1 MNICRLHGEELQKSQ
16 SNTFEDY
23 FNRSEV
29 TYRDGGEERTLS
41 VLYLRHFE
49 AALLDWLPYESD
61 PLFTA
66 NGRDI
71 RLRDIIAFVCLWK
84 NPAYRKRKRVYIHD
98 EEELR
103 RYFAAL
109 DTEALEALVGE
120 WAKPAH
126 AAYQSARR
134 SETKAVCS
142 VLGGAGKT
150 AIRARKSGS
159 FGRTAFFLMDYCVR
173 GLVGSQAG
181 AFTSPVVSASFC
193 K

>member
-49 AALLDWLPYESD
+49 TALLELLPYEGD
-61 PLFTA
+61 PLFA
-66 NGRDI
+66 VNGRDI
-71 RLRDIIAFVCLWK
+71 YLRDIVALVCLWK
-84 NPAYRKRKRVYIHD
+84 NMEYRQRRRVYIHD
-98 EEELR
+98 EGELR

-120 WAKPAH
+120 WA
-126 AAYQSARR
+126 
-134 SETKAVCS
+134 ET
-142 VLGGAGKT
+142 GACRLPE
-150 AIRARKSGS
+150 RAP
-159 FGRTAFFLMDYCVR
+159 
-173 GLVGSQAG
+173 Q
-181 AFTSPVVSASFC
+181 
-193 K
+193 

>member
-71 RLRDIIAFVCLWK
+71 IAFVCLWK
-84 NPAYRKRKRVYIHD
+84 NPAYRKRKRVYIHG

-120 WAKPAH
+120 WA
-126 AAYQSARR
+126 
-134 SETKAVCS
+134 ET
-142 VLGGAGKT
+142 GACRLPE
-150 AIRARKSGS
+150 RAP
-159 FGRTAFFLMDYCVR
+159 
-173 GLVGSQAG
+173 Q
-181 AFTSPVVSASFC
+181 
-193 K
+193 

>member
-1 MNICRLHGEELQKSQ
+1 MNVCRLYGEELQKSQ

-49 AALLDWLPYESD
+49 AALFDGLPYESD

-66 NGRDI
+66 NGCDI
-71 RLRDIIAFVCLWK
+71 HLRDIIALVCLWK

-103 RYFAAL
+103 RYFAEVDAKTL
-109 DTEALEALVGE
+109 QALVSE
-120 WAKPAH
+120 WAETGECHLPEW
-126 AAYQSARR
+126 SA
-134 SETKAVCS
+134 
-142 VLGGAGKT
+142 
-150 AIRARKSGS
+150 
-159 FGRTAFFLMDYCVR
+159 
-173 GLVGSQAG
+173 
-181 AFTSPVVSASFC
+181 
-193 K
+193 

>member
-1 MNICRLHGEELQKSQ
+1 MNVCRLYGEELQKSQ

-49 AALLDWLPYESD
+49 GALLDLLPYESD

-71 RLRDIIAFVCLWK
+71 HLRDIIALVCLWK
-84 NPAYRKRKRVYIHD
+84 NPLYRQRKRVYIHD

-103 RYFAAL
+103 RYFVEIDAKTL
-109 DTEALEALVGE
+109 QALVGE
-120 WAKPAH
+120 WA
-126 AAYQSARR
+126 
-134 SETKAVCS
+134 ETGTCR
-142 VLGGAGKT
+142 L
-150 AIRARKSGS
+150 
-159 FGRTAFFLMDYCVR
+159 
-173 GLVGSQAG
+173 
-181 AFTSPVVSASFC
+181 PE
-193 K
+193 